1 MMRNEISKIVNS
13 RVAIPVPLA
22 LPNCFTIYQLRF
34 ELSPLVVT
42 TKPSIRAKALKRIWD
57 KIDLNVQ

>member
-1 MMRNEISKIVNS
+1 MRNEISKIVNS

-42 TKPSIRAKALKRIWD
+42 AKPSVRAKALERIWD
-57 KIDLNVQ
+57 KTDLSVQ